1 MCRGLTKCGDH
12 AQPRVWWQGAAG
24 PDTAAA
30 PTHFS
35 MHEAASHLRRWAPL
49 ILVSAGFFWWERL
62 SCWSAPML
70 QLSIAFVWYVVIRLQ
85 GADEGRPP
93 AASTKGVT
101 PKLL

>member
-1 MCRGLTKCGDH
+1 
-12 AQPRVWWQGAAG
+12 
-24 PDTAAA
+24 
-30 PTHFS
+30 
-35 MHEAASHLRRWAPL
+35 
-49 ILVSAGFFWWERL
+49 L